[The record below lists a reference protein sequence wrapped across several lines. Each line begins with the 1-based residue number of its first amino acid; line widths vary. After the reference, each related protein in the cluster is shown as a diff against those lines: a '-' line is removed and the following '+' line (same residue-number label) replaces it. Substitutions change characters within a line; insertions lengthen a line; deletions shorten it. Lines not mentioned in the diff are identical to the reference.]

1 LSTVS
6 GPISILF
13 AEHGREI
20 AAPAPAPI
28 KSSDWALHCR
38 FWAIKR
44 AFKAKISAIS
54 QLVSNLFNGLPWSDP
69 EVEAS
74 AAMMYHRPTW
84 HPSRAVLLCI
94 GWLLLSALP
103 PAASAFA
110 LRDDLPT
117 LDKCRFLMAG
127 AGTEQRQPLAPERR
141 QALHSLLEQTPI
153 GSMVATYLQR
163 FASEGVGGGIQP
175 MQFHEVELEGG
186 PAASYF
192 ESGEMHLSS
201 RLFAEPGADAEET
214 RDRLYTAASFVV
226 HEGIHA
232 IAHHLHVHSR
242 FPIYRADAKVN
253 EALAFFVQ
261 GLYLDEVREL
271 EPTYQ
276 EVKAVPAWDHCTAQI
291 VKILGELGIT
301 PDTSLDDAY
310 DLLAELQ
317 LESDDATA
325 LRLARLWHYLQ
336 FIHDSDES
344 ERLWALGEA
353 DPVPLAV
360 VATLTEGIAYD
371 VEHRQCNFDRTF
383 DLMRNRIILYA
394 HYPDTPPG
402 VPGCQYFSD
411 FVNALREEGE
421 ISKALREQIDLW
433 LIRQGLRTAP
443 EDTE

>member
-1 LSTVS
+1 MVYL
-6 GPISILF
+6 GPTP
-13 AEHGREI
+13 E
-20 AAPAPAPI
+20 
-28 KSSDWALHCR
+28 
-38 FWAIKR
+38 
-44 AFKAKISAIS
+44 
-54 QLVSNLFNGLPWSDP
+54 V

-74 AAMMYHRPTW
+74 AAMIHHGLTR
-84 HPSRAVLLCI
+84 HPSLTVLLCV
-94 GWLLLSALP
+94 GWVLLSAWP
-103 PAASAFA
+103 PAVGAFA
-110 LRDDLPT
+110 ARDDLPE
-117 LDKCRFLMAG
+117 LDQCRFLMSG
-127 AGTEQRQPLAPERR
+127 VGTEQRQPLAPERR

-175 MQFHEVELEGG
+175 MQFREVDLEGG

-192 ESGEMHLSS
+192 ESGEMHLNS
-201 RLFAEPGADAEET
+201 RLFAEPGADEEET

-226 HEGIHA
+226 HEGVHA

-242 FPIYRADAKVN
+242 FPVYQADTKVN

-276 EVKAVPAWDHCTAQI
+276 EVKAVPAWDHCSAQI
-291 VKILGELGIT
+291 VRILGQLGIT
-301 PDTSLDDAY
+301 SDTSLDDAY

-317 LESDDATA
+317 LESDDTTA

-344 ERLWALGEA
+344 EQLWALGEA

-371 VEHRQCNFDRTF
+371 VERRHCNFDRTF
-383 DLMRNRIILYA
+383 DLMRNRIIMYA
-394 HYPDTPPG
+394 HYSDTPPG

-421 ISKALREQIDLW
+421 ISSALREQIDLW

>member
-1 LSTVS
+1 M
-6 GPISILF
+6 I
-13 AEHGREI
+13 H
-20 AAPAPAPI
+20 
-28 KSSDWALHCR
+28 
-38 FWAIKR
+38 
-44 AFKAKISAIS
+44 
-54 QLVSNLFNGLPWSDP
+54 
-69 EVEAS
+69 
-74 AAMMYHRPTW
+74 HRPARRPNLTVVIL
-84 HPSRAVLLCI
+84 A
-94 GWLLLSALP
+94 GWLLLGALP
-103 PAASAFA
+103 PSAGAFA
-110 LRDDLPT
+110 ARDELPK
-117 LDKCRFLMAG
+117 LDQCRFLLSG

-153 GSMVATYLQR
+153 GSMVAAYLQR
-163 FASEGVGGGIQP
+163 FASVGVGRGIQP
-175 MQFHEVELEGG
+175 LQFHEVALEGG

-242 FPIYRADAKVN
+242 FPVYQADTKVN

-291 VKILGELGIT
+291 VEILGQLGIT
-301 PDTSLDDAY
+301 SDTGLDDAY

-317 LESDDATA
+317 LESDDTTA
-325 LRLARLWHYLQ
+325 LRLARLWDYLQ

-344 ERLWALGEA
+344 QQLWALGEA
-353 DPVPLAV
+353 GPMPQAV

-371 VEHRQCNFDRTF
+371 VERRHCNFDRTF

-421 ISKALREQIDLW
+421 ISSALREQIELW